1 MNATKDP
8 DDDGEMIAA
17 TLETVTAPAVIDLDA
32 PGLTGTVLDGE
43 INVVQPTKPKTQYQP
58 FKW

>member
-1 MNATKDP
+1 MNATKDH

-17 TLETVTAPAVIDLDA
+17 TLETVTAPAVITT
-32 PGLTGTVLDGE
+32 PVLVNNSD
-43 INVVQPTKPKTQYQP
+43 PDTKPKTQYQP